1 MRILKKFVLASTV
14 LSSFGLGAHAFAQ
27 DSTTTTTTVTGKKP
41 ADDVQVV
48 VVTGS
53 HIRRKDLNTASPAV
67 TITSQEA
74 VEQGATS
81 VADLLQRLPQ
91 AANTEQ
97 TNGLLGGYIVTG
109 GPGVE
114 TLSLYGLGAQ
124 NTVVLLNGR
133 RMGPAGVQGS
143 IGPIDLNTLPL
154 QAFKQVDV
162 LLDGSSSIYGSDAVG
177 GVVNFVTKKN
187 TDGADLIFS
196 GDLPTRS
203 GGSQSTTTL
212 SWGKTFDKGYIS
224 LLGSYHED
232 TGLTIKDRPDTAC
245 AANVYFN
252 PTTGARSDFPG
263 QNGGYRCNNLLS
275 DNWQGYSLTGEFQ
288 VPQSGVTYPADTMN
302 PALPGWIQA
311 AQSGKPDTQPYLNE
325 NPPQF
330 GNETVSEPVKTTSI
344 LVTGGYDVSQDMH
357 LYTEL
362 LFNQRTSQTH
372 GVYQLFPYVS
382 PGNASNT
389 VASGVSAAAVAA
401 HGYDSSYGGYA
412 RPIIPYDKVEK
423 VNVDYFRGVFGATGN
438 FDSPTL
444 PFLNGF
450 TYDSY
455 YQVSDSEGSYAQN
468 FIYADRVAAATEY
481 NPSGAACDTAYMT
494 VAPTAC
500 VTIPWFSPSVLAG
513 QFTPAE
519 KNFLFGY
526 ETGHTQYIQQTIES
540 NISGDLFQLPAGAV
554 SAVGG
559 VYLESD
565 QQNDQP
571 GANAIAGNYWGFS
584 TAGITKGQT
593 TTEQAYAE
601 LYAPLLKNL
610 PFVQHLD
617 LTLSG
622 RMSNYSVA
630 GTNSTYKMGAVWNI
644 TSEFAFTLTRGTSF
658 RAPAIYE
665 KKLANQVGFF
675 SVSDPCQD
683 WANSDNSKVQTRCAA
698 EGIPSNY
705 AGELQT
711 PEDIT
716 GGGANLKPETA
727 RNTNLGFAYT
737 PSWADLKVKV
747 NYNSILDFNQITT
760 FGAQNIVSAC
770 YSTDAFPNFYCSL
783 ITRDANHNITSVLD
797 DYINVGETDNRNVS
811 LELDYGK
818 KFSFGRLRVRS
829 NSSWQLKNAQ
839 DLGGIITDYTGSVGS
854 PVFTN
859 QTNFDF
865 VTQDW
870 TYHWDFEL
878 TGKASDLRYYN
889 YSALQP
895 ATANYPQGYDIDAV
909 TKFYQIHNA
918 SITRT
923 FDKLQITLGVRNVFD
938 VKAPTLSAGEF
949 RIGTAALNMYDLLG
963 RSVFLSVD
971 KHF

>member
-1 MRILKKFVLASTV
+1 MRIFKKFVLASTV
-14 LSSFGLGAHAFAQ
+14 LSSVGFGAHAFAQ
-27 DSTTTTTTVTGKKP
+27 DATTTTTVTGKKA

-53 HIRRKDLNTASPAV
+53 HIRRKDLNTASPAIS
-67 TITSQEA
+67 ITSQQA
-74 VEQGATS
+74 VEEGATS

-109 GPGVE
+109 GPGAE

-124 NTVVLLNGR
+124 NTVILLNGR

-154 QAFKQVDV
+154 AAFKQVDV

-177 GVVNFVTKKN
+177 GVVNFITKKN

-196 GDLPTRS
+196 GSMPSKS

-212 SWGKTFDKGYIS
+212 TWGKTFDKGY
-224 LLGSYHED
+224 LTFLGSYHED
-232 TGLTIKDRPDTAC
+232 TGLTIKDRADTAC
-245 AANVYFN
+245 AANVYFD

-263 QNGGYRCNNLLS
+263 MNGGYRCNNSLS
-275 DNWQGYSLTGEFQ
+275 DDFQGYSLSGEFQ
-288 VPQSGVTYPADTMN
+288 APVPGVTYPADTMN
-302 PALPGWIQA
+302 PNLPGWIQA
-311 AQSGKPDTQPYLNE
+311 GRSGHPDTQPFLNE

-330 GNETVSEPVKTTSI
+330 GNETVSEPVKTASVLI
-344 LVTGGYDVSQDMH
+344 TGGYDVSANTH

-362 LFNQRTSQTH
+362 LFNHRDSQTH

-382 PGNASNT
+382 PFNASNT
-389 VASGVSAAAVAA
+389 VAAGVSAAATNPKN
-401 HGYDSSYGGYA
+401 GYDYSYGGYA
-412 RPIIPYDKVEK
+412 RPIIAYDKVEK
-423 VNVDYFRGVFGATGN
+423 VKVDYFRGVFGVNGT
-438 FDSPTL
+438 FDSSTL

-450 TYDSY
+450 SYDSY
-455 YQVSDSEGSYAQN
+455 YQVSDSEGSYGQN
-468 FIYADRVAAATEY
+468 FIYNDRVAATTLGNAT
-481 NPSGAACDTAYMT
+481 GAACDASYMT

-500 VTIPWFSPSVLAG
+500 VTIPWFTPSVLAG

-519 KNFLFGY
+519 RNFLFGY

-540 NISGDLFQLPAGAV
+540 NVSGDLFQLPAGAV

-559 VYLESD
+559 IYLEAD
-565 QQNDQP
+565 QQNDTP

-601 LYAPLLKNL
+601 IYAPIIKNV
-610 PFVQHLD
+610 PFIQHLD

-622 RMSNYSVA
+622 RTSNYSVA
-630 GTNSTYKMGAVWNI
+630 GTNSTYKLGAVWNI

-665 KKLANQVGFF
+665 KALANQVGFID
-675 SVSDPCQD
+675 VSDPCQD
-683 WANSDNSKVQTRCAA
+683 WAASDNSKVQTRCAA

-705 AGELQT
+705 AGEHSSA
-711 PEDIT
+711 EDIT
-716 GGGANLKPETA
+716 GGGAGLKPETA

-737 PSWADLKVKV
+737 PSWANLKIKV
-747 NYNSILDFNQITT
+747 NYNSILDFNQITV
-760 FGAQNIVSAC
+760 FGGQNIINGC

-783 ITRDANHNITSVLD
+783 ITRGANHDITAVLD
-797 DYINVGETDNRNVS
+797 DYINVGKTDNRNVA
-811 LELDYGK
+811 LEIDYAK
-818 KFSFGRLRVRS
+818 KFSAGRLSIRS

-839 DLGGIITDYTGSVGS
+839 TLGDQVVDYTGSVGS
-854 PVFTN
+854 PVFTH
-859 QTNFDF
+859 QTNIDF

-870 TYHWDFEL
+870 TYHWDFDL
-878 TGKASDLRYYN
+878 TGKASDLRFYN

-895 ATANYPQGYDIDAV
+895 ATANYPHGYDIDAV
-909 TKFYQIHNA
+909 TKFYQIHDA

-923 FDKLQITLGVRNVFD
+923 FDKLQVTLGIHNVFD

-949 RIGTAALNMYDLLG
+949 RVGTAALNMYDLLG
-963 RSVFLSVD
+963 RSVFLNVD